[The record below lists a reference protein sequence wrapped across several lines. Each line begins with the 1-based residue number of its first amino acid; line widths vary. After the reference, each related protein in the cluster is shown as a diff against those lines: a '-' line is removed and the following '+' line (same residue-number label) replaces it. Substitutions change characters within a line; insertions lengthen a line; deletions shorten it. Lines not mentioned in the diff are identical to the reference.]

1 MTQNPFL
8 MSLVGIGWMLPQIVL
23 GPIAG
28 VIVDRFAKRGIM
40 YLSDM
45 IRFVITFLVT
55 FLAFTHLLTPLEMI
69 VVAFASNIV
78 ATVFNPAA
86 GAITPR
92 IVQEDQ
98 LATAN
103 GLEQA
108 MTPIAM
114 ILGPALSAGLISLVG
129 VSASFGFNAI
139 TFLISFIT
147 IFFLRVNEPPK
158 ERKPFTATHL
168 FAEMKEGIVEVRKIR
183 LLMVLFPIAF
193 LLNFLF
199 APFDL
204 YFIQLVTNVLHGN
217 QVLVG
222 ELNAIFAFGMLLGA
236 LVTGFVGKWMRGGQ
250 VVGFG
255 LFVSTLFILLVGLF
269 PYTPFVMVAMVIA
282 GIGMSLTNVTIS
294 TILQKVV
301 PKDVMGRV
309 FSLLGTVFGAAMP
322 LGMLI
327 GGVVAARFPILP
339 VIIGIG
345 VFGVILSVITLVLPS
360 MRHSI
365 SLSSKHEE
373 EVVVGVQAN

>member
-147 IFFLRVNEPPK
+147 IFLLRVNEPPK
-158 ERKPFTATHL
+158 ERKPFTASHL

-183 LLMVLFPIAF
+183 ILMVLFPIAF

-222 ELNAIFAFGMLLGA
+222 ELNAIFAVGMLLGA
-236 LVTGFVGKWMRGGQ
+236 LITGFVGKWMRGGQ
-250 VVGFG
+250 VVGLG
-255 LFVSTLFILLVGLF
+255 LFVSTSLILLVGLF

>member
-1 MTQNPFL
+1 MKSSSLFRNRNYLLLFIGQALSLIGSNVYSFALLWDMKIMTQNPFL

-69 VVAFASNIV
+69 VVAFLSNIV

-147 IFFLRVNEPPK
+147 IFLLRVNEPPK
-158 ERKPFTATHL
+158 ERKPFTA
-168 FAEMKEGIVEVRKIR
+168 
-183 LLMVLFPIAF
+183 
-193 LLNFLF
+193 
-199 APFDL
+199 
-204 YFIQLVTNVLHGN
+204 
-217 QVLVG
+217 
-222 ELNAIFAFGMLLGA
+222 
-236 LVTGFVGKWMRGGQ
+236 
-250 VVGFG
+250 
-255 LFVSTLFILLVGLF
+255 S
-269 PYTPFVMVAMVIA
+269 
-282 GIGMSLTNVTIS
+282 
-294 TILQKVV
+294 
-301 PKDVMGRV
+301 
-309 FSLLGTVFGAAMP
+309 
-322 LGMLI
+322 
-327 GGVVAARFPILP
+327 
-339 VIIGIG
+339 
-345 VFGVILSVITLVLPS
+345 
-360 MRHSI
+360 
-365 SLSSKHEE
+365 
-373 EVVVGVQAN
+373 

>member
-294 TILQKVV
+294 TLLQKVV
-301 PKDVMGRV
+301 PKEVMGRV

-345 VFGVILSVITLVLPS
+345 VFGVILSVITLALPS

-365 SLSSKHEE
+365 SLSSKNEE
-373 EVVVGVQAN
+373 EVIVGVQAN